1 MVTEA
6 ATVRTQKSNIADIFD
21 SLSQGNIEENK
32 IVNSL
37 QVEEEAFIK
46 TLQLEQ
52 YEKYQ
57 QLKKQ
62 SDLNVN

>member
-32 IVNSL
+32 I
-37 QVEEEAFIK
+37 
-46 TLQLEQ
+46 
-52 YEKYQ
+52 
-57 QLKKQ
+57 
-62 SDLNVN
+62 